1 MHGVC
6 VCVVSAEY
14 DVSDGFLTLVRWV
27 CAQGVGRGCVEAA
40 VHFLQGGPVATEFEY
55 FQQLASN
62 HLASISTDLDLL
74 TAARELQSHSMVFDI
89 EVPDW
94 CQIGA

>member
-1 MHGVC
+1 M
-6 VCVVSAEY
+6 
-14 DVSDGFLTLVRWV
+14 
-27 CAQGVGRGCVEAA
+27 EAA
-40 VHFLQGGPVATEFEY
+40 VHFLQAGPVAAEFEY

-89 EVPDW
+89 EVHPD
-94 CQIGA
+94 CCLNRSITSIS